1 MGVRIGVSDLHYA
14 ILTKDDPKDA
24 IEWGTP
30 VRIVNL
36 IEVEMN
42 ENVSANTLFADD
54 GAAITATTT
63 GELEVTLNVAEIDVA
78 TEAALLGKTV
88 DSKGVLL
95 SSTGDQ
101 APWVAIGFKSLME
114 NSKYEYVWLYKGK
127 FARSSQTYTTKGD
140 AVEFQTDTITGKFV
154 YPDTLVNNK
163 KSWKANVKDGATG
176 VDSDTITNWFTKVYQ
191 SS

>member
-14 ILTKDDPKDA
+14 LLTKDDPKDA

-42 ENVSANTLFADD
+42 ENVSTNTLFADD

-63 GELEVTLNVAEIDVA
+63 GELEVTLNVAEIDIA

-101 APWVAIGFKSLME
+101 APWVAMGFKSLME
-114 NSKYEYVWLYKGK
+114 NGKYEYVWLYKGK

-154 YPDTLVNNK
+154 YPDTLVNSK
-163 KSWKANVKDGATG
+163 KSWKANVKDGAAG
-176 VDSDTITNWFTKVYQ
+176 VDAPTIAGWFTSVYQ